1 MVQFQSEIR
10 IEIVGYRF
18 KIQKEASKMGIYQQ
32 LLKPQRY
39 WTRIL
44 LLTVT
49 IAWLA
54 LFITISLSHFEAQHR
69 LEIVEYQ
76 HRMFMEE
83 LSRISDSSR
92 SAHLAQEAVLRLR
105 DRKHHFTHL
114 SSMATVDKLITELQE
129 IKRHTKLGDF
139 MKRLERSDFALATAG
154 AKILSI
160 GKTNVLSSLPKWLPI
175 FGIDQISKYFVNG
188 AQSVIQPSIL
198 PGECFAFTG
207 KGEVTIKLIGD
218 VFIDAVSIEH
228 IHPNMSPIGIIV
240 SAPNIFSVYGI
251 ENENDENGTHL
262 GTFRYDIEKNQP
274 LQEFQ
279 LIEDVTDKSF
289 PIVKFEFEPN
299 QSFLNYT
306 CVYRV
311 RVHGSFVTKY

>member
-1 MVQFQSEIR
+1 M
-10 IEIVGYRF
+10 
-18 KIQKEASKMGIYQQ
+18 
-32 LLKPQRY
+32 PQRY
-39 WTRIL
+39 WTRVL

-69 LEIVEYQ
+69 LEVVEYQ
-76 HRMFMEE
+76 HQMFMEE

-114 SSMATVDKLITELQE
+114 SSMGTVDKLITELQE

-160 GKTNVLSSLPKWLPI
+160 GETNVLSSLPKWLSI
-175 FGIDQISKYFVNG
+175 FGIDQISKHFVNG

-207 KGEVTIKLIGD
+207 KGEVTIKLIGN

-228 IHPNMSPIGIIV
+228 IHPNMSPIGNIV
-240 SAPNIFSVYGI
+240 SAPNIFSVYGM
-251 ENENDENGTHL
+251 ENEDDENGTHF
-262 GTFRYDIEKNQP
+262 GKFRYDIEKNQP

-279 LIEDVTDKSF
+279 LIEGVTDKSF

-311 RVHGSFVTKY
+311 RVHGSFVKKN